1 MNTNSQPLVSI
12 IVPCYNQEKY
22 ILECLDSVK
31 AQTYSNWEC
40 IVIDDGSIDNTKQ
53 LIQSY
58 IQNEKRIKY
67 HFQQNTG
74 VSIARNNAIKMSS
87 GKYILPLDGD
97 DKIGNSYIEKAVGQF
112 ENNDKLTVVYCKV
125 ELFGNSSG
133 SWKLPN
139 YSFELLLNRNVF
151 FCTALFKKADFDKT
165 NGFDP
170 LMKVGLED
178 WDFWITLLSNGGQVY
193 QINETLFYYRI
204 VKNSRN
210 SSFDENKEREIRQY
224 VYNKHKLLYDKYLN
238 ISNLIYESYLLS
250 VKYESLVNSWDY
262 KFGKKILSIYRFLRS
277 IFRK

>member
-1 MNTNSQPLVSI
+1 MVPIVSI
-12 IVPCYNQEKY
+12 IIPCYNQDKY

-40 IVIDDGSIDNTKQ
+40 IVIDDGSIDNTKSLVQ
-53 LIQSY
+53 NY

-67 HFQQNTG
+67 HFQQNAG
-74 VSIARNNAIKMSS
+74 VSVARNNAIKMCS

-97 DKIGNSYIEKAVGQF
+97 DKIGDSYLEKAVYQL
-112 ENNDKLTVVYCKV
+112 ENNDKLAVVYCKAK
-125 ELFGNSSG
+125 LFGNSSG
-133 SWKLPN
+133 NWELPN
-139 YSFELLLNRNVF
+139 YSFELLLKRNVF
-151 FCTALFKKADFDKT
+151 FCTALFRKVDFDKT

-178 WDFWITLLSNGGQVY
+178 WEFWISLLSNGGDVY
-193 QINETLFYYRI
+193 QIKEILFYYRI

-238 ISNLIYESYLLS
+238 ISNLIYDNYLLS
-250 VKYESLVNSWDY
+250 VKNELLANSWDY
-262 KFGKKILSIYRFLRS
+262 KFGKKILTIYRFLRS

>member
-1 MNTNSQPLVSI
+1 MNSQPLVSI
-12 IVPCYNQEKY
+12 IIPCYNQDKY

-40 IVIDDGSIDNTKQ
+40 IVIDDGSIDNTKLVVQ
-53 LIQSY
+53 NY

-97 DKIGNSYIEKAVGQF
+97 DKIGDSYLEKAVHQL
-112 ENNDKLTVVYCKV
+112 ENNDKLAVVYCKA

-133 SWKLPN
+133 KLNLPD
-139 YSFELLLNRNVF
+139 YSFELLLKRNVF
-151 FCTALFKKADFDKT
+151 FCTALFRKVDFDNT

-178 WDFWITLLSNGGQVY
+178 WDFWISLLSNGGEVH

-210 SSFDENKEREIRQY
+210 SSFDENKEKEIRQY
-224 VYNKHKLLYDKYLN
+224 VYNKHKTLYDKYLN
-238 ISNLIYESYLLS
+238 ISDLIQQNYWLG
-250 VKYESLVNSWDY
+250 VKNNEIINSLDY
-262 KFGKKILSIYRFLRS
+262 KIGKFMLSPIRFIKKIW
-277 IFRK
+277 K